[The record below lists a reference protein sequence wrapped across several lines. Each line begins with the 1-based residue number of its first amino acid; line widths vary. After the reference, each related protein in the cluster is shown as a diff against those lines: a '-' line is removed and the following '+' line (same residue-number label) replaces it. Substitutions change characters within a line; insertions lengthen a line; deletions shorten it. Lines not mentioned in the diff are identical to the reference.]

1 MRNELQQQADNQNKV
16 SPTPSSNNPSKQLFP
31 DRAKEHID
39 AGALLIDVREPEEH
53 AQARIRG
60 SVLMPMS
67 ELRQRLREIPRD
79 REVIFYCRSG
89 NRSGQVVEYLSD
101 QLGYEN
107 VINLAG
113 GIIAWYRRDLP
124 VDTSP
129 AQATYQTTRYEDID
143 VLEAKRRLN
152 KNGAKLVDVR
162 EAVEFRGG
170 HLPGAVNIPLNTIPS
185 RLEDLRGTQPL
196 LLVCQTG
203 NRSAIAADWLIQQG
217 LEGVSNIEGGTTSWI
232 RHGLAVEP

>member
-1 MRNELQQQADNQNKV
+1 M
-16 SPTPSSNNPSKQLFP
+16 STTFSSNKQSKQLFP
-31 DRAKEHID
+31 DKAKVHID

-60 SVLMPMS
+60 SVLIPMS

-129 AQATYQTTRYEDID
+129 AQATYQTTRYEAID
-143 VLEAKRRLN
+143 VLEAKRRLH
-152 KNGAKLVDVR
+152 KNGIKLVDVR

-170 HLPGAVNIPLNTIPS
+170 HLPGAINIPLNTIPAH
-185 RLEDLRGTQPL
+185 LEDLRGTQPL

>member
-1 MRNELQQQADNQNKV
+1 M
-16 SPTPSSNNPSKQLFP
+16 SPALSNNIQSKQLFP
-31 DRAKEHID
+31 DKAKVHID
-39 AGALLIDVREPEEH
+39 AGALLIDVREPGEH

-60 SVLMPMS
+60 SVLLPMS

-107 VINLAG
+107 AINLAG

-129 AQATYQTTRYEDID
+129 VQATYQTTRYEDID
-143 VLEAKRRLN
+143 V
-152 KNGAKLVDVR
+152 
-162 EAVEFRGG
+162 
-170 HLPGAVNIPLNTIPS
+170 
-185 RLEDLRGTQPL
+185 
-196 LLVCQTG
+196 
-203 NRSAIAADWLIQQG
+203 
-217 LEGVSNIEGGTTSWI
+217 
-232 RHGLAVEP
+232 